1 MREADDDP
9 DDHRRRYASTVR
21 EDPAF
26 SAVAV
31 STLWSCFLTVN
42 EKYDDKRRYFP
53 VAAVRIGQFK
63 GSGSTKRL
71 SGHNVGQLLALWRV
85 RLLACLRH
93 GRLDK
98 AHGV

>member
-1 MREADDDP
+1 MIRTTIDEDT
-9 DDHRRRYASTVR
+9 RRPFGKTQR
-21 EDPAF
+21 
-26 SAVAV
+26 SAQLLFRLSGLV
-31 STLWSCFLTVN
+31 SCETVN